1 MENRKTVLLADANK
15 EFRSMLQE
23 VIEKTEEFAVVG
35 STGDGTEALQIL
47 EQRKPDVAVMDLVLP
62 GTDGVSILRQL
73 KAWLES
79 YARQA
84 AFAAENNLDYSA
96 SSAA

>member
-73 KAWLES
+73 KE
-79 YARQA
+79 RQDKTKVIVLS
-84 AFAAENNLDYSA
+84 AF
-96 SSAA
+96 